1 MTHDFLNDF
10 NISLVLTKPRTES
23 MTQIMSRKVTNQ
35 YRISPLLIG
44 QHRFIFDVG
53 GTNAVNSSVDT
64 MRRERVAVAVLEDE
78 SSIPINNGLIE
89 PDYLLCFPFCLQS
102 GFDL

>member
-1 MTHDFLNDF
+1 
-10 NISLVLTKPRTES
+10 

-64 MRRERVAVAVLEDE
+64 MRRERIAVAVLENE
-78 SSIPINNGLIE
+78 ASIPIDNGLIE
-89 PDYLLCFPFCLQS
+89 PDYFLCFPF
-102 GFDL
+102 

>member
-1 MTHDFLNDF
+1 M
-10 NISLVLTKPRTES
+10 
-23 MTQIMSRKVTNQ
+23 
-35 YRISPLLIG
+35 IG

-78 SSIPINNGLIE
+78 SSIPINNGFIE
-89 PDYLLCFPFCLQS
+89 PDYLLCFPF
-102 GFDL
+102 

>member
-1 MTHDFLNDF
+1 
-10 NISLVLTKPRTES
+10 

-64 MRRERVAVAVLEDE
+64 M
-78 SSIPINNGLIE
+78 
-89 PDYLLCFPFCLQS
+89 
-102 GFDL
+102 

>member
-1 MTHDFLNDF
+1 MAHDFLNDF
-10 NISLVLTKPRTES
+10 DIPLVFTKPRTES

-53 GTNAVNSSVDT
+53 GTNTVNSSVDT
-64 MRRERVAVAVLEDE
+64 MRRERIAVAVLEDE
-78 SSIPINNGLIE
+78 ASIPVNNGLIE
-89 PDYLLCFPFCLQS
+89 PD
-102 GFDL
+102 